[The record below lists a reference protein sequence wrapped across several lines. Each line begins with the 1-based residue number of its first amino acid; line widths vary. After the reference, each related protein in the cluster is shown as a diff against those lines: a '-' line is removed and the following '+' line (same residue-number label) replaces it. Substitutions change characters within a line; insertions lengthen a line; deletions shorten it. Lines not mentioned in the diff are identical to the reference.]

1 MSKMTKQSSVPLWNR
16 MCLTIS
22 EASELSGIGEKNLR
36 KLVKE
41 HGNDFVIQ
49 VGRKTMVKRS
59 AFEKWLSLNS
69 EL

>member
-1 MSKMTKQSSVPLWNR
+1 

-41 HGNDFVIQ
+41 HGKDFVIQ
-49 VGRKTMVKRS
+49 VGRKTMIKRS

-69 EL
+69 AL

>member
-1 MSKMTKQSSVPLWNR
+1 MTKQSSVPLWNR

-41 HGNDFVIQ
+41 HGKDFVIQ

-59 AFEKWLSLNS
+59 AFEKWLNLNS

>member
-1 MSKMTKQSSVPLWNR
+1 MTKQSNVPLWNR

-41 HGNDFVIQ
+41 HGKDFVIQ
-49 VGRKTMVKRS
+49 VGRKTMIKRS

-69 EL
+69 AL

>member
-1 MSKMTKQSSVPLWNR
+1 MTKQSSVPLWNR

-41 HGNDFVIQ
+41 HGKDFVIQ

>member
-1 MSKMTKQSSVPLWNR
+1 MTKQSSVPLWNR

-41 HGNDFVIQ
+41 HGKDFVIQ
-49 VGRKTMVKRS
+49 VGKKTMIKRS
-59 AFEKWLSLNS
+59 AFEKWLSLNNA
-69 EL
+69 L

>member
-1 MSKMTKQSSVPLWNR
+1 MTKQSSVPLWNR

-59 AFEKWLSLNS
+59 DFEKWLSLNS

>member
-1 MSKMTKQSSVPLWNR
+1 MTKQSSVPLWNR

-41 HGNDFVIQ
+41 HANDFVIQ